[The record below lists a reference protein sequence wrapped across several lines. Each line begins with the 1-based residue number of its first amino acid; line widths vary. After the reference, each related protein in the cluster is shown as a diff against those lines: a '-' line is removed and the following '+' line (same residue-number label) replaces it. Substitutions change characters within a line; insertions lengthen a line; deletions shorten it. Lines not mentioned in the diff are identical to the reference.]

1 MPSAMPGGA
10 ISAMRFYQFWIAER
24 GVHFFAPGELT
35 SQFTLWERIAMPQHL
50 PVREVARANLAI
62 ALTLVWSGV
71 AACVVAACVY
81 DVGRWVE
88 AW

>member
-1 MPSAMPGGA
+1 
-10 ISAMRFYQFWIAER
+10 MRFHQFWIAECW
-24 GVHFFAPGELT
+24 VHFFARRELT
-35 SQFTLWERIAMPQHL
+35 IWFKLWERIAMPHHL
-50 PVREVARANLAI
+50 TVREVGRANLAI

>member
-1 MPSAMPGGA
+1 MP
-10 ISAMRFYQFWIAER
+10 
-24 GVHFFAPGELT
+24 H
-35 SQFTLWERIAMPQHL
+35 HL
-50 PVREVARANLAI
+50 SVREVARANLAI

-81 DVGRWVE
+81 DVGRWLE

>member
-1 MPSAMPGGA
+1 MPHH
-10 ISAMRFYQFWIAER
+10 
-24 GVHFFAPGELT
+24 V
-35 SQFTLWERIAMPQHL
+35 

-62 ALTLVWSGV
+62 ALTLVWAGA

-88 AW
+88 LAMTHVTQTGGPSRGFGCDRNLTGAPKKPHQIDQS

>member
-1 MPSAMPGGA
+1 
-10 ISAMRFYQFWIAER
+10 MRFSHFWIAR
-24 GVHFFAPGELT
+24 ITGHLAAGRELT
-35 SQFTLWERIAMPQHL
+35 NYRRESQEHIAMPHHL

-71 AACVVAACVY
+71 TACVVAACVY
-81 DVGRWVE
+81 DVGRWLE

>member
-1 MPSAMPGGA
+1 MPHRLS
-10 ISAMRFYQFWIAER
+10 
-24 GVHFFAPGELT
+24 
-35 SQFTLWERIAMPQHL
+35 
-50 PVREVARANLAI
+50 VREVARANLAI

-81 DVGRWVE
+81 DVGRWLE

>member
-1 MPSAMPGGA
+1 MPHH
-10 ISAMRFYQFWIAER
+10 I
-24 GVHFFAPGELT
+24 
-35 SQFTLWERIAMPQHL
+35 

-71 AACVVAACVY
+71 AACVVAAVVF
-81 DVGRWVE
+81 DVGRWLE

>member
-1 MPSAMPGGA
+1 
-10 ISAMRFYQFWIAER
+10 MRFYQLRIAECGGTFR
-24 GVHFFAPGELT
+24 PAERCFFCP
-35 SQFTLWERIAMPQHL
+35 QPWERIAMPHHF

-81 DVGRWVE
+81 DVGRWLA